1 MYLGSSDLWCFST
14 QLPTALQSGHSVYD
28 ASKSSTA
35 RLLSGYTWAI
45 QYGDGSGASGNVYA
59 DTVKVGAVSVTSQA
73 VEAATSI
80 SASFQA
86 DTANDGLLGLAFDR
100 LNTVQPVQQKTFF
113 SNAKASLTSPLFTV
127 DLKKGRPGTYDFG
140 YIDRAKYTGAITY
153 VNAITNRGFWEF
165 TSNGYAVGTGAFVST
180 TINAI
185 GDTGTSLL
193 YLPSAVVSAYYAKV
207 SGARYDSSQG
217 GYTFPCSATLPSLTL
232 GIGSYRAVVPGN
244 YILYGPLSST
254 TCFGGLQRDTGLPGS
269 IWGDVFL
276 KSQFVVFYGGSTLR
290 IGFAQKPT

>member
-1 MYLGSSDLWCFST
+1 M
-14 QLPTALQSGHSVYD
+14 QSGHSIYD
-28 ASKSSTA
+28 PSKSSTDK
-35 RLLSGYTWAI
+35 LLSGYTWDI
-45 QYGDGSGASGNVYA
+45 EYGDGSGASGNVYA

-80 SASFQA
+80 SASFQE
-86 DTANDGLLGLAFDR
+86 DIDNDGLLGLGFDNI
-100 LNTVQPVQQKTFF
+100 NTVRPVQQKTFF

-127 DLKKGRPGTYDFG
+127 DLKKGKPGTYDFG
-140 YIDRAKYTGAITY
+140 YIDSAKYTGAITY
-153 VNAITNRGFWEF
+153 TKVMNNRGFWEF

-193 YLPSAVVSAYYAKV
+193 YLPSAIVSAYYAKV

-217 GYTFPCSATLPSLTL
+217 GYTLPCSSTLPSLTL
-232 GIGSYRAVVPGN
+232 GIGSYRAVIPGS
-244 YILYGPLSST
+244 YILYGPLNSS

-276 KSQFVVFYGGSTLR
+276 KSQFVVFYGGSTVS
-290 IGFAQKPT
+290 IGFASKAT